1 MQMRLRAICSNK
13 PGSKGLHM
21 PAYRRTKQR
30 SFTNDWDS
38 NPDIRKRNSFGQ
50 RANRMGNH
58 EQQLPK
64 KAVKPAIRYPN
75 FSV

>member
-1 MQMRLRAICSNK
+1 MQMRLRATCSNK
-13 PGSKGLHM
+13 PGSKGFPM

-38 NPDIRKRNSFGQ
+38 KPDIRKRSFFGQ
-50 RANRMGNH
+50 RANRMGNN

-64 KAVKPAIRYPN
+64 KAVKSAI
-75 FSV
+75 

>member
-1 MQMRLRAICSNK
+1 
-13 PGSKGLHM
+13 M

-38 NPDIRKRNSFGQ
+38 KPDIRKRSFFGQ
-50 RANRMGNH
+50 RANRMGNN

-64 KAVKPAIRYPN
+64 KAVKSAI
-75 FSV
+75 